1 MSSHLRVAL
10 AVVLI
15 GVAQPAH
22 GHHSFAAEFDANR
35 PITLNG
41 SIVRVEW
48 TNPHVWIFLDVTRG
62 DVERTRWAVESSTPN
77 TLVRNGIRRELLR
90 PGTIVTVS
98 GYQARSGHPSVRGLF
113 LTIGNGEALSL
124 GSPAP

>member
-1 MSSHLRVAL
+1 MALALWPSCLSSLTCFFTEKVLVVWVNPKNGRKFMSSFLRVAV

-22 GHHSFAAEFDANR
+22 GHHSFAAEFDANQ

-48 TNPHVWIFLDVTRG
+48 TNPHVWIFLDVTRR
-62 DVERTRWAVESSTPN
+62 DAHRTQWA
-77 TLVRNGIRRELLR
+77 
-90 PGTIVTVS
+90 
-98 GYQARSGHPSVRGLF
+98 
-113 LTIGNGEALSL
+113 
-124 GSPAP
+124 